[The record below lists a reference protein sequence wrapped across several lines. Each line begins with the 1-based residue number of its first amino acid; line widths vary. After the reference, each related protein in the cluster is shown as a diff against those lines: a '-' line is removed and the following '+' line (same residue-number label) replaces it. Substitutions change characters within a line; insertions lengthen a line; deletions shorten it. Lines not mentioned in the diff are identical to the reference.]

1 MNKKDIVII
10 IGVMLVVILGSIIFV
25 NSNNKS
31 NNMENLDSYSI
42 YDENGNVTNVMQ
54 GTLIQKEVIETISNT
69 KIQGIV
75 ESSHNG
81 YIYIFNGQ
89 HFGEYGFEMK
99 EYTRANIDNR
109 KQECIDYYT
118 SEKYDTSYI
127 QDGDLIFCTGD
138 LKKYSTGDDDFDTKD
153 NPIIVLK
160 EKDYN
165 NLKRKTINNAKTGT
179 ITVGEYYDI
188 SNEVYIK
195 YDISDKEYKL
205 PFVLKFNIDNETK
218 IVGNLERE
226 KKIKVQY
233 KNLNAPINELELKT
247 IEVVEKQ

>member
-81 YIYIFNGQ
+81 YI
-89 HFGEYGFEMK
+89 
-99 EYTRANIDNR
+99 
-109 KQECIDYYT
+109 
-118 SEKYDTSYI
+118 
-127 QDGDLIFCTGD
+127 
-138 LKKYSTGDDDFDTKD
+138 
-153 NPIIVLK
+153 
-160 EKDYN
+160 
-165 NLKRKTINNAKTGT
+165 
-179 ITVGEYYDI
+179 
-188 SNEVYIK
+188 
-195 YDISDKEYKL
+195 
-205 PFVLKFNIDNETK
+205 
-218 IVGNLERE
+218 
-226 KKIKVQY
+226 
-233 KNLNAPINELELKT
+233 
-247 IEVVEKQ
+247 